1 MTREATTTLKQNVDN
16 GKDMNVTQAVKERTI
31 TQGLKYALSTG
42 NWGTNSLGDVV
53 KTGVSQVL
61 NRFTFAS
68 GLSHLRRLNTPIAKH
83 GKLVKPR
90 MLHNTHWGMVCPSE
104 TPEGQSTGLAKNLA
118 MMAVVSKTKQVKR
131 IHELLEGVG
140 LFQLGEMDSPDQIP
154 EYIKIFVNGNW
165 IGCHEDTD
173 KCYNFLK
180 DAKIRHFEN

>member
-1 MTREATTTLKQNVDN
+1 
-16 GKDMNVTQAVKERTI
+16 
-31 TQGLKYALSTG
+31 
-42 NWGTNSLGDVV
+42 LGDVV

-118 MMAVVSKTKQVKR
+118 LMTVVSKIKNAKR
-131 IHELLEGVG
+131 IIEILESVG
-140 LFQLGEMDSPDQIP
+140 LFCLSELESPELIP
-154 EYIKIFVNGNW
+154 N
-165 IGCHEDTD
+165 
-173 KCYNFLK
+173 
-180 DAKIRHFEN
+180 

>member
-1 MTREATTTLKQNVDN
+1 LLGALFRQLFAKMTKEATTQLKNNVDQ
-16 GKDMNVTQAVKERTI
+16 GKDMNLTQAIKDKTI
-31 TQGLKYALSTG
+31 SHGLKYALATG
-42 NWGTNSLGDVV
+42 NWGTNSTGDVV

-118 MMAVVSKTKQVKR
+118 LMAVVSKSINATKLHQ
-131 IHELLEGVG
+131 ILESMGLLSLSELESPLE
-140 LFQLGEMDSPDQIP
+140 IP
-154 EYIKIFVNGNW
+154 N
-165 IGCHEDTD
+165 
-173 KCYNFLK
+173 
-180 DAKIRHFEN
+180 

>member
-1 MTREATTTLKQNVDN
+1 MTREATTTLKQNVDQ
-16 GKDMNVTQAVKERTI
+16 GKDMNVTQAIKEKTI
-31 TQGLKYALSTG
+31 SQGLKYALSTG

-90 MLHNTHWGMVCPSE
+90 MLHNTHWGMICPSE

-118 MMAVVSKTKQVKR
+118 LMTVVSKIKSVKR
-131 IHELLEGVG
+131 IIEILESVG
-140 LFQLGEMDSPDQIP
+140 LFCLSELESPELIP
-154 EYIKIFVNGNW
+154 NYTKVFVNGTW
-165 IGCHEDTD
+165 IGCHEDAEECF
-173 KCYNFLK
+173 K
-180 DAKIRHFEN
+180 

>member
-1 MTREATTTLKQNVDN
+1 MTKEATTTLKQHVDN
-16 GKDMNVTQAVKERTI
+16 NKDMNVSQAIKEKTI
-31 TQGLKYALSTG
+31 SQGLKYALSTG
-42 NWGTNSLGDVV
+42 NWGTNSIGDVV

-118 MMAVVSKTKQVKR
+118 LMAVVSKSKQIKR
-131 IHELLEGVG
+131 IVEILESQGMFCLSEL
-140 LFQLGEMDSPDQIP
+140 DQANMIP
-154 EYIKIFVNGNW
+154 N
-165 IGCHEDTD
+165 
-173 KCYNFLK
+173 
-180 DAKIRHFEN
+180 